1 MKPQGNNATFCRI
14 VFSVIQ
20 KYDPHLKKFISLL
33 EYSRYDLVLNMGE
46 EWFSVSFW
54 PIEVR
59 AMIDHKKIQHE

>member
-1 MKPQGNNATFCRI
+1 L
-14 VFSVIQ
+14 VIE
-20 KYDPHLKKFISLL
+20 KYDPHLKKFNSQL

-59 AMIDHKKIQHE
+59 AMIDHKKRQHE